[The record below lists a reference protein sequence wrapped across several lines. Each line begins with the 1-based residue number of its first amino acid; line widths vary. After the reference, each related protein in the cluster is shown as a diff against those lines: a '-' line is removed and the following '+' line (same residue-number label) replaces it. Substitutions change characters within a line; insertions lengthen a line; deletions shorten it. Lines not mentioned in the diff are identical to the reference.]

1 MPHGDYMDK
10 VNVEQQLL
18 DPNAYPDKVDK
29 VEHVETHIS
38 HIFLAGAYAY
48 KIKKS
53 LNLGFLDFSTLQK
66 RKFFCEEEVRLN
78 SRLSSDIYIDV
89 VPIIYSNGRTLI
101 YNNQIDKQQD
111 IVEYAVRMHRFDRKM
126 ELDTLLEQKDN
137 NLWRDEWIDELASC
151 VVEFH
156 RNSAV
161 ASVESGYGDADI
173 ILSSALENFIQIKQQ
188 LKDRDIIEYS
198 EQLQQWTQSEW
209 QNLLDDIDSRLR
221 GGFIRE
227 CHGDMHLANMVYWK
241 GKVQI
246 FDGIEFNVNLR
257 WIDVM
262 SEIAFLIMDLES
274 RGKSGLAWRF
284 LNGYLYL
291 SGDYKGLKLL
301 NFYRTYL
308 ATVRAKVSAIR
319 YSQLSDV
326 KHKSIA
332 LAEVDNYLELASC
345 YTKPIQVSVIMLH
358 GLSGSGKSSLAVR
371 LSELLM
377 AVRISSDVE
386 RKRLFGLFHGIS
398 KPPLQGQMYTEEA
411 NKATYERLLDLTR
424 TIIKDGYSVVIDATF
439 LKAKDRSKF
448 YQAFDKKNLPLIVI
462 DLQVDEN
469 ELRRRVHK
477 RTEEKGN
484 VSDADTNVL
493 EKQLHSPEPITKSE
507 QAKVLRIDAN
517 TFPDPK
523 EVASKVH
530 TMINTIDKAY

>member
-1 MPHGDYMDK
+1 MDK

-38 HIFLAGAYAY
+38 HIFLAGEYAY

-78 SRLSSDIYIDV
+78 SRFSSDIYIDV
-89 VPIIYSNGRTLI
+89 VPIIYSNGQTLI
-101 YNNQIDKQQD
+101 LNNKIDKQQD
-111 IVEYAVRMHRFDRKM
+111 VVEYAVRMHRFDRKM
-126 ELDTLLEQKDN
+126 ELGTLLEQKN
-137 NLWRDEWIDELASC
+137 SSLWKGEWFDELASC
-151 VVEFH
+151 IAEFH

-161 ASVESGYGDADI
+161 ASVESGYGNVNI

-188 LKDRDIIEYS
+188 LKDKDIIENS
-198 EQLQQWTQSEW
+198 EQLQQWTKSQW
-209 QNLLDDIDSRLR
+209 KDLLNEMELRLR
-221 GGFIRE
+221 GGFVRE
-227 CHGDMHLANMVYWK
+227 CHGDMHLANMVHWK

-246 FDGIEFNVNLR
+246 FDGIEFNVDFR

-274 RGKSGLAWRF
+274 RGRSGLAWRF

-301 NFYRTYL
+301 NFYRAYR
-308 ATVRAKVSAIR
+308 AAVRAKVAAIR

-326 KHKSIA
+326 KRKSIA
-332 LAEVDNYLELASC
+332 LAKVDNYLELASC

-398 KPPLQGQMYTEEA
+398 KPPLQGGMYTEEA
-411 NKATYERLLDLTR
+411 NKATYGRLLDLTR
-424 TIIKDGYSVVIDATF
+424 MITKDGHSVVIDATF
-439 LKAKDRSKF
+439 LKAKERYKF
-448 YQAFDKKNLPLIVI
+448 YQAFDKKNLHFIVI
-462 DLQVDEN
+462 DLEVDAD
-469 ELRRRVHK
+469 ELRSRVQK
-477 RTEEKGN
+477 RTEDGGN
-484 VSDADTNVL
+484 VSDADTSVL
-493 EKQLHSPEPITKSE
+493 EKQLHSTEPITNSE
-507 QAKVLRIDAN
+507 KVKVLRIDAN

-523 EVASKVH
+523 EVASKVR
-530 TMINTIDKAY
+530 TMINAIDKTY

>member
-1 MPHGDYMDK
+1 MDK

-38 HIFLAGAYAY
+38 HIFLAGAFAY
-48 KIKKS
+48 KIKKP

-78 SRLSSDIYIDV
+78 SRLARDIYIDV
-89 VPIIYSNGRTLI
+89 VPITINNGRALVLD
-101 YNNQIDKQQD
+101 NQIDKQQD
-111 IVEYAVRMHRFDRKM
+111 IIEYAVRMHRFDRKM
-126 ELDTLLEQKDN
+126 ELDTLLEQKDS
-137 NLWRDEWIDELASC
+137 NLWRDEWIDELTSC
-151 VVEFH
+151 VAEFH

-161 ASVESGYGDADI
+161 ASVESGYGVADI
-173 ILSSALENFIQIKQQ
+173 ILSFALENFIQIKQQ
-188 LKDRDIIEYS
+188 LKDQDIVEYS
-198 EQLQQWTQSEW
+198 EQLQQWTQSKW
-209 QNLLDDIDSRLR
+209 QNLLDEIESRLK

-227 CHGDMHLANMVYWK
+227 CHGDMHLANMVHWK

-301 NFYRTYL
+301 NFYRTYR
-308 ATVRAKVSAIR
+308 AAVRAKVAALR

-326 KHKSIA
+326 KHKS
-332 LAEVDNYLELASC
+332 YLELASC

-358 GLSGSGKSSLAVR
+358 GLSGSGKSSLAVC

-411 NKATYERLLDLTR
+411 NKATYGRLLDLTR

-439 LKAKDRSKF
+439 IKAQERSKF
-448 YQAFDKKNLPLIVI
+448 YQAFDKKNLPLVVI
-462 DLQVDEN
+462 DLQVDED
-469 ELRRRVHK
+469 ELRRRVRK
-477 RTEEKGN
+477 RTGEKGN
-484 VSDADTNVL
+484 VSDADTSVL
-493 EKQLHSPEPITKSE
+493 EKQLHYPEPITKSE
-507 QAKVLRIDAN
+507 QANVLRIDAN

-523 EVASKVH
+523 EVASEVR
-530 TMINTIDKAY
+530 TMINTIDKTY

>member
-1 MPHGDYMDK
+1 MDK

-38 HIFLAGAYAY
+38 HIFLAGEYAY

-78 SRLSSDIYIDV
+78 SRFSSDIYIDV
-89 VPIIYSNGRTLI
+89 VPIIYSNGQTLI
-101 YNNQIDKQQD
+101 LNNKIDKQQD
-111 IVEYAVRMHRFDRKM
+111 VVEYAVRMHRFDRKM
-126 ELDTLLEQKDN
+126 ELGTLLEQKN
-137 NLWRDEWIDELASC
+137 SSLWKGEWFDELASC
-151 VVEFH
+151 IAEFH

-161 ASVESGYGDADI
+161 ASVESGYGNVNI

-188 LKDRDIIEYS
+188 LKDKDIIENS
-198 EQLQQWTQSEW
+198 EQLQQWTKSQW
-209 QNLLDDIDSRLR
+209 KDLLNEMELRLR
-221 GGFIRE
+221 GGFVRE
-227 CHGDMHLANMVYWK
+227 CHGDMHLANMVHWK

-246 FDGIEFNVNLR
+246 FDGIEFNVDFR

-274 RGKSGLAWRF
+274 RGRSGLAWRF

-301 NFYRTYL
+301 NFYRAYR
-308 ATVRAKVSAIR
+308 AAVRAKVAAIR
-319 YSQLSDV
+319 YSQLSDI
-326 KHKSIA
+326 KRKSIA
-332 LAEVDNYLELASC
+332 LAKVDNYLELASC

-411 NKATYERLLDLTR
+411 NKATYGRLLDLTR

-439 LKAKDRSKF
+439 IKAQERSKF
-448 YQAFDKKNLPLIVI
+448 YQAFDKKNLPLVVI
-462 DLQVDEN
+462 DLQVDED
-469 ELRRRVHK
+469 ELRRRVRK
-477 RTEEKGN
+477 RTGEKGN
-484 VSDADTNVL
+484 VSDADTSIL
-493 EKQLHSPEPITKSE
+493 EKQLHCPEPITKSE
-507 QAKVLRIDAN
+507 QANVLRIDAN

-523 EVASKVH
+523 EVASEVR
-530 TMINTIDKAY
+530 TMINTIDKTY